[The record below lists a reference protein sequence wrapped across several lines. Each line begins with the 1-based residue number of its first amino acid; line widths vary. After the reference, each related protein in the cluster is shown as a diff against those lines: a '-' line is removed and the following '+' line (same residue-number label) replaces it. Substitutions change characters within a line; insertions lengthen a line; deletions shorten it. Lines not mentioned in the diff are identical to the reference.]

1 MAHAATK
8 FDGDRPA
15 PGGLYAAGRNGRRA
29 HRSAAAWSSARVSFA
44 TAVRTFSMQWA
55 PLGVQRICWLVAHP
69 TVQQPLHRALRGRR
83 RDRLVAALCRR
94 IIDDQVRLP
103 GDVSLEPSP
112 QRRCLRGRQCR
123 LRHALKRGQGLPD
136 EIQGTLHLTVPEAPA
151 DVLDR
156 IGQPRL
162 VRALARRVSGPS
174 LGRLRHVL
182 DAHGEMKPVQYVAG
196 WTDACRLSERARA
209 ISAVAQDGHRRA
221 RRRAEAMQHTPQL
234 LLLPVRLGRHAAE
247 DDRPALVAAD
257 LGHED
262 LEGAHLVVAHRPHVA
277 AVNAE
282 RDRARRGYRSGRL
295 RGRQCRALEPG
306 ANLQGPLPRSLDRR
320 GIPQGEERLQQ
331 CQGTSVRQRGAHG
344 GNNALILRRA
354 TVGHDLRHRR
364 DPPLAGDTAPAWTEA
379 GSTHLHH
386 PEQRDQAP
394 GPPVLERA
402 LCPAPVAAAP
412 TAAVLIH
419 LRRDEMALYRGQDRL
434 ALLQAE
440 AQRRCGM
447 PGWDA
452 LARADLV
459 PLRRAVRPG
468 QLQHDPPPH
477 RAPAPQP
484 PAAGIAPPRF
494 WTVSFATWMS

>member
-1 MAHAATK
+1 MDHRNDKMQQELRAVPRAVEQNHRYPIADVGLHPRYSIIRKFHLVSKRRLLAGQGKLIVLVLYFDTLTTELEVPQRPSRTWGALCCWAEWSTGPPLSGGMVLGKGIVRNSGADLQHAMGASWGPTH
-8 FDGDRPA
+8 
-15 PGGLYAAGRNGRRA
+15 L
-29 HRSAAAWSSARVSFA
+29 
-44 TAVRTFSMQWA
+44 
-55 PLGVQRICWLVAHP
+55 LVGAHP

-103 GDVSLEPSP
+103 GDVGLEPSQ
-112 QRRCLRGRQCR
+112 QRRCLRRGRQCR
-123 LRHALKRGQGLPD
+123 LRYALKPGQCLPD

-162 VRALARRVSGPS
+162 VRALARRISGPS

-182 DAHGEMKPVQYVAG
+182 DAHGAMKPVQYVAG

-262 LEGAHLVVAHRPHVA
+262 LEGAHLVAAHRPHVA

-295 RGRQCRALEPG
+295 RGRQCHALEPG
-306 ANLQGPLPRSLDRR
+306 ANLQSPLPRGLDRR

-331 CQGTSVRQRGAHG
+331 RQGTSVRQRGAHG

-364 DPPLAGDTAPAWTEA
+364 DRPPAGDTAPAWTEA
-379 GSTHLHH
+379 GSAHLHH

-402 LCPAPVAAAP
+402 LCPAPVATAP
-412 TAAVLIH
+412 AAAVLIH
-419 LRRDEMALYRGQDRL
+419 LRRD
-434 ALLQAE
+434 
-440 AQRRCGM
+440 
-447 PGWDA
+447 
-452 LARADLV
+452 
-459 PLRRAVRPG
+459 
-468 QLQHDPPPH
+468 
-477 RAPAPQP
+477 
-484 PAAGIAPPRF
+484 
-494 WTVSFATWMS
+494 